1 MMRYGIPSYRLPRD
15 VLDAEIDRLRA
26 LGVTFEQDH
35 RVVDLQAEMRD
46 GSFDAAFVAIGAHL
60 STRVDIPN
68 QDASRVVDAVEFL
81 RGASSGTQAPLT
93 GRVAVYGG
101 GNTAMDAARV
111 ARRLGADD
119 TVIVYRRT
127 REQMPAHES
136 EAQDAEAEGIRI
148 NWLRTI
154 SSMGDARPHRRDPG
168 ARRGR
173 HARTAPAGSRR
184 SRPTRS
190 SSRSARRATPASCTA
205 SPASSSSATRCRSTR
220 PP

>member
-1 MMRYGIPSYRLPRD
+1 MRRRAPR
-15 VLDAEIDRLRA
+15 
-26 LGVTFEQDH
+26 
-35 RVVDLQAEMRD
+35 
-46 GSFDAAFVAIGAHL
+46 
-60 STRVDIPN
+60 P
-68 QDASRVVDAVEFL
+68 
-81 RGASSGTQAPLT
+81 PLT

-154 SSMGDARPHRRDPG
+154 TLDG
-168 ARRGR
+168 
-173 HARTAPAGSRR
+173 
-184 SRPTRS
+184 
-190 SSRSARRATPASCTA
+190 RATT
-205 SPASSSSATRCRSTR
+205 
-220 PP
+220 